1 MTNEK
6 TIKSFISAYESYIQK
21 GGWRNSASIIS
32 HSHLI
37 ITGSTSEERM
47 ELIRSMYNSLY
58 LSGVL
63 NKMGITIVYADE
75 LNGKT
80 EDDIMSYIR
89 EQVSE
94 ATDGVLLIENA
105 NKLSLFAL
113 DCVVRQIENNKDK
126 LLFILAGNNPQMND
140 FMKANPAISRRFLY
154 YLDLEGSN
162 VQEGMNP

>member
-1 MTNEK
+1 
-6 TIKSFISAYESYIQK
+6 
-21 GGWRNSASIIS
+21 
-32 HSHLI
+32 
-37 ITGSTSEERM
+37 
-47 ELIRSMYNSLY
+47 MYNSLY